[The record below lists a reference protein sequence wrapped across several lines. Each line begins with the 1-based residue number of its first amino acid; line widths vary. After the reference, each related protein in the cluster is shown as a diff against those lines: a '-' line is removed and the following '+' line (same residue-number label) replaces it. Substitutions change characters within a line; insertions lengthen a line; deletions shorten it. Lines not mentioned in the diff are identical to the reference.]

1 MSMRASAR
9 IVLLDFGMGNIRSLQ
24 KAFEHLGQNVKVSPD
39 PKDAANADVLLLPGD
54 GAFAR
59 AMEQL
64 NARNLVECIYE
75 ARARQKI
82 LFGICIGF
90 QLLFESSTE
99 FALAN
104 GLGFLPG
111 HITRLQ
117 KNAQAPVIPHVGW
130 TTTDFS
136 QTSRLGKNIAPH
148 SMFYYVHSYA
158 FAGRHEFA
166 TATTSYGQVFT
177 SVIEHENLFAAQF
190 HPEKSHTAGLQLLQN
205 FIDLL

>member
-1 MSMRASAR
+1 MSKNAR

-24 KAFEHLGQNVKVSPD
+24 KAFEHLGQSVTVSSD
-39 PKDAANADVLLLPGD
+39 PKVAEAADVLLLPGD

-59 AMEQL
+59 AMEEL
-64 NARNLVECIYE
+64 NTRNLIEPIYNAHE
-75 ARARQKI
+75 KKKI
-82 LFGICIGF
+82 IFGICIGF

-111 HITRLQ
+111 HITRLE
-117 KNAQAPVIPHVGW
+117 KNAQAPVIPHMGW
-130 TTTDFS
+130 TTTEFVDA
-136 QTSRLGKNIAPH
+136 SRLGKGIAPH

-158 FAGRHEFA
+158 YAGRHPYA
-166 TATTSYGQVFT
+166 TATTIYGQVFT

-190 HPEKSHTAGLQLLQN
+190 HPEKSHTPGLALLRN
-205 FIDLL
+205 FIEVL